1 MEAIYIDDWASQ
13 NTFGNVYRIHLN
25 QKQAQKA
32 WNGMALLANYI
43 NFIKVKNEIRSH
55 LM

>member
-25 QKQAQKA
+25 QKQAQKV
-32 WNGMALLANYI
+32 WNGMALLANY
-43 NFIKVKNEIRSH
+43 IKVKNEIRSH